1 MKNFYRD
8 NDALYKQLHHPL
20 MERIAQMCEKGYA
33 NEENSEYAPKDYADL
48 LESYDKALE
57 ILGEISG
64 EVISANA
71 EGVDKE
77 GPCCSGGRVTYASGT
92 QRNHETL
99 IEAGLYGM
107 TMPRRFGGLNFPTTL
122 FVMASEIV
130 ARADAGF
137 CNIWSLQSCADT
149 INEFAD
155 EETKAELL
163 PRIAEGATCSMD
175 LTEPDSG
182 SDLQSAMLRATWDE
196 ERQIWLLN
204 GVKRFIT
211 NGDADIK
218 LILARSEE
226 GTADGRGLSYF
237 VHDKRWGGMTVRR
250 IEHKMG
256 IIGSP
261 TCELV
266 FNDAPARLI
275 GRRRMG
281 LIKYVMALMNSAR
294 LGIGAQSV
302 GISEAA
308 YREAVKYAS
317 ERKQYG
323 QTIEHFTAVREMLL
337 GMKARLDASRALL
350 YETSRC
356 VDMYKLLQTLPSL
369 TEQEKAEM
377 KQYQQDAD
385 MLTPIL
391 KLTSSEYCN
400 RNTYDAVQVYGGS
413 GYMRDFTVER
423 LYRDARVTSIYEG
436 TSQLQVVAAIRY
448 VTNGA
453 LLGRIDRYMDALPA
467 SEHKDRLMKM
477 REIFAA
483 ACQTASE
490 QGAAYT
496 ELHAR
501 RLVEMGAGIVM
512 GALMLLDGADETS
525 VKLYIRLAEAD
536 TYATQAFMAD
546 KALF

>member
-1 MKNFYRD
+1 MNNFYKD
-8 NDALYKQLHHPL
+8 NEALKKQLQHPL
-20 MERIAQMCEKGYA
+20 MERIAEMCEKGYT
-33 NEENSEYAPKDYADL
+33 NEEGSEYAPKDYNDL
-48 LESYDKALE
+48 QDSYDKTLE
-57 ILGEISG
+57 ILGEISA
-64 EVISANA
+64 EVIAVNA
-71 EGVDKE
+71 AGVDLE
-77 GPCCSGGRVTYASGT
+77 GPHCADGRVTYASGT
-92 QRNHETL
+92 QQNHETL

-107 TMPRRFGGLNFPTTL
+107 TMPRRYGGLNFPTTL

-149 INEFAD
+149 INEFAED
-155 EETKAELL
+155 ELKEEFL
-163 PRIAEGATCSMD
+163 PLIAEGATCSMD

-182 SDLQSAMLRATWDE
+182 SDLQSATLRATWNE
-196 ERQIWLLN
+196 ELGEWRLN

-211 NGDADIK
+211 NGDADVK

-226 GTADGRGLSYF
+226 GTSDGRGLSYF
-237 VHDKRWGGMTVRR
+237 VYNKKWGGITVRR

-256 IIGSP
+256 IKGSP

-266 FNDAPARLI
+266 FKDAPAKLI

-308 YREAVKYAS
+308 YREAKRYAA
-317 ERKQYG
+317 ERKQFG
-323 QTIEHFTAVREMLL
+323 QTIDNFAAVQEMLQS
-337 GMKARLDASRALL
+337 MKARLDASRALL
-350 YETSRC
+350 YETSRN
-356 VDMYKLLQTLPSL
+356 VDMYKLMQTKAQL
-369 TEQEKAEM
+369 TNEEKAEM

-385 MLTPIL
+385 MLTPLL

-453 LLGRIDRYMDALPA
+453 LLNKIEKYLEQLPA
-467 SEHKDRLMKM
+467 SEQKSRLTVMT
-477 REIFAA
+477 EQFASACTMA
-483 ACQTASE
+483 AE
-490 QGAAYT
+490 QGAAFT
-496 ELHAR
+496 DRHAR

-512 GALMLLDGADETS
+512 GALLLLDKADEQS
-525 VKLYIRLAEAD
+525 ANLYIRMAQAENAAAI
-536 TYATQAFMAD
+536 TFMTA
-546 KALF
+546 

>member
-1 MKNFYRD
+1 MNNFYKD
-8 NDALYKQLHHPL
+8 NEALKKQLQHPL
-20 MERIAQMCEKGYA
+20 MERIAEMCEKGYT
-33 NEENSEYAPKDYADL
+33 NEDGSEYAPKDYNDL
-48 LESYDKALE
+48 QDSYDKTLE
-57 ILGEISG
+57 ILGEISA
-64 EVISANA
+64 EVIAANA
-71 EGVDKE
+71 AGVDLE
-77 GPCCSGGRVTYASGT
+77 GPHCADGRVTYASGT
-92 QRNHETL
+92 QQNHETL

-107 TMPRRFGGLNFPTTL
+107 TMPRRYGGLNFPTTL

-155 EETKAELL
+155 EELKEEFL
-163 PRIAEGATCSMD
+163 PLIAEGATCSMD

-182 SDLQSAMLRATWDE
+182 SDLQSATLRATWNEDLDE
-196 ERQIWLLN
+196 WRLN

-211 NGDADIK
+211 NGDADVK

-226 GTADGRGLSYF
+226 GTTDGRGLSYF
-237 VHDKRWGGMTVRR
+237 VYNKKWGGITVRR

-256 IIGSP
+256 IKGSP

-266 FNDAPARLI
+266 FKDAPAKLI

-308 YREAVKYAS
+308 YREAKRYAA
-317 ERKQYG
+317 ERKQFG
-323 QTIEHFTAVREMLL
+323 QTIENFAAVQEMLQS
-337 GMKARLDASRALL
+337 MKARLDASRALL
-350 YETSRC
+350 YETSRN
-356 VDMYKLLQTLPSL
+356 VDMYKLMQTKAQL
-369 TEQEKAEM
+369 TNEEKAEM

-385 MLTPIL
+385 MLTPLL

-453 LLGRIDRYMDALPA
+453 LLNKIEKYLEQLPA
-467 SEHKDRLMKM
+467 SEQKSRLTVMT
-477 REIFAA
+477 EQFASACTMA
-483 ACQTASE
+483 AE
-490 QGAAYT
+490 QGAAFT
-496 ELHAR
+496 DRHAR

-512 GALMLLDGADETS
+512 GALLLLDKADEQS
-525 VKLYIRLAEAD
+525 ANLYIRMAQAENAAAI
-536 TYATQAFMAD
+536 TFMTA
-546 KALF
+546 

>member
-1 MKNFYRD
+1 MNNFYKD
-8 NDALYKQLHHPL
+8 NEALKKQLQHPL
-20 MERIAQMCEKGYA
+20 MERIAEMCEKGYT
-33 NEENSEYAPKDYADL
+33 NEDGSEYAPKDYNDL
-48 LESYDKALE
+48 QDSYDKTLE
-57 ILGEISG
+57 ILGEISA
-64 EVISANA
+64 EVIAANA
-71 EGVDKE
+71 AGVDLE
-77 GPCCSGGRVTYASGT
+77 GPHCADGRVTYASGT
-92 QRNHETL
+92 QQNHETL

-107 TMPRRFGGLNFPTTL
+107 TMPRRYGGLNFPTTL

-149 INEFAD
+149 INEFAED
-155 EETKAELL
+155 ELKEEFL
-163 PRIAEGATCSMD
+163 PLIAEGATCSMD

-182 SDLQSAMLRATWDE
+182 SDLQSATLRATWNE
-196 ERQIWLLN
+196 ELGEWRLN

-211 NGDADIK
+211 NGDADVK

-226 GTADGRGLSYF
+226 GTSDGRGLSYF
-237 VHDKRWGGMTVRR
+237 VYNKKWGGITVRR

-256 IIGSP
+256 IKGSP

-266 FNDAPARLI
+266 FKDAPAKLI

-308 YREAVKYAS
+308 YREAKRYAA
-317 ERKQYG
+317 ERKQFG
-323 QTIEHFTAVREMLL
+323 QTIDNFAAVQEMLQS
-337 GMKARLDASRALL
+337 MKARLDASRALL
-350 YETSRC
+350 YETSRN
-356 VDMYKLLQTLPSL
+356 VDMYKLMQTKAQL
-369 TEQEKAEM
+369 TNEEKAEM

-385 MLTPIL
+385 MLTPLL

-453 LLGRIDRYMDALPA
+453 LLNKIEKYLEQLPA
-467 SEHKDRLMKM
+467 SEQKSRLTVMT
-477 REIFAA
+477 EQFASACTMA
-483 ACQTASE
+483 AE
-490 QGAAYT
+490 QGAAFT
-496 ELHAR
+496 DRHAR

-512 GALMLLDGADETS
+512 GALLLLDKADEQS
-525 VKLYIRLAEAD
+525 ANLYIRMAQAENAAAI
-536 TYATQAFMAD
+536 TFMTA
-546 KALF
+546 

>member
-1 MKNFYRD
+1 MNNFYKD
-8 NDALYKQLHHPL
+8 NEALKKQLQHPL
-20 MERIAQMCEKGYA
+20 MERIAEMCEKGYT
-33 NEENSEYAPKDYADL
+33 NEDGSEYAPKDYNDL
-48 LESYDKALE
+48 QDSYDKTLE
-57 ILGEISG
+57 ILGEISA
-64 EVISANA
+64 EVIAVNA
-71 EGVDKE
+71 AGVDLE
-77 GPCCSGGRVTYASGT
+77 GPHCADGRVTYASGT
-92 QRNHETL
+92 QQNHETL

-107 TMPRRFGGLNFPTTL
+107 TMPRRYGGLNFPTTL

-149 INEFAD
+149 INEFA
-155 EETKAELL
+155 EEELKEEFL
-163 PRIAEGATCSMD
+163 PLIAEGATCSMD

-182 SDLQSAMLRATWDE
+182 SDLQSATLRATWNE
-196 ERQIWLLN
+196 ELGEWRLN

-211 NGDADIK
+211 NGDADVK

-226 GTADGRGLSYF
+226 GTNDGRGLSYF
-237 VHDKRWGGMTVRR
+237 VYNKKWGGITVRR

-256 IIGSP
+256 IKGSP

-266 FNDAPARLI
+266 FKDAPAKLI

-308 YREAVKYAS
+308 YREAKRYAA
-317 ERKQYG
+317 ERKQFG
-323 QTIEHFTAVREMLL
+323 QTIDNFAAVQEMLQS
-337 GMKARLDASRALL
+337 MKARLDASRALL
-350 YETSRC
+350 YETSRN
-356 VDMYKLLQTLPSL
+356 VDMYKLMQTKAQL
-369 TEQEKAEM
+369 TNEEKAEM

-385 MLTPIL
+385 MLTPLL

-453 LLGRIDRYMDALPA
+453 LLNKIEKYMEQLPA
-467 SEHKDRLMKM
+467 SEQKSRLTVMT
-477 REIFAA
+477 EQFAS
-483 ACQTASE
+483 ACTMTAE
-490 QGAAYT
+490 QGAAFT
-496 ELHAR
+496 DRHAR

-512 GALMLLDGADETS
+512 GALLLLDKADEQS
-525 VKLYIRLAEAD
+525 ANLYIRMAQAENAAAM
-536 TYATQAFMAD
+536 TFMTA
-546 KALF
+546 

>member
-1 MKNFYRD
+1 MNNFYKD
-8 NDALYKQLHHPL
+8 NEALKKQLQHPL
-20 MERIAQMCEKGYA
+20 MERIAEMCEKGYT
-33 NEENSEYAPKDYADL
+33 NEEGSEYAPKDYNDL
-48 LESYDKALE
+48 QDSYDKTLE
-57 ILGEISG
+57 ILGEISA
-64 EVISANA
+64 EVIAANA
-71 EGVDKE
+71 AGVDLE
-77 GPCCSGGRVTYASGT
+77 GPHCADGRVTYASGT
-92 QRNHETL
+92 QQNHETL

-107 TMPRRFGGLNFPTTL
+107 TMPRRYGGLNFPTTL

-149 INEFAD
+149 INEFAED
-155 EETKAELL
+155 ELKEEFL
-163 PRIAEGATCSMD
+163 PLIAEGATCSMD

-182 SDLQSAMLRATWDE
+182 SDLQSATLRATWNE
-196 ERQIWLLN
+196 ELGEWRLN

-211 NGDADIK
+211 NGDADVK

-226 GTADGRGLSYF
+226 GTTDGRGLSYF
-237 VHDKRWGGMTVRR
+237 VYNKKWGGITVRR

-256 IIGSP
+256 IKGSP

-266 FNDAPARLI
+266 FKDAPAKLI

-308 YREAVKYAS
+308 YREAKRYAA
-317 ERKQYG
+317 ERKQFG
-323 QTIEHFTAVREMLL
+323 QTIDNFAAVQEMLQS
-337 GMKARLDASRALL
+337 MKARLDASRALL
-350 YETSRC
+350 YETSRN
-356 VDMYKLLQTLPSL
+356 VDMYKLMQTKAQL
-369 TEQEKAEM
+369 TNEEKAEM

-385 MLTPIL
+385 MLTPLL

-453 LLGRIDRYMDALPA
+453 LLNKIEKYLEQLPA
-467 SEHKDRLMKM
+467 SEQKSRLTAMT
-477 REIFAA
+477 EQFASACTMA
-483 ACQTASE
+483 AE
-490 QGAAYT
+490 QGAAFT
-496 ELHAR
+496 DRHAR

-512 GALMLLDGADETS
+512 GALLLLDKADEQS
-525 VKLYIRLAEAD
+525 ANLYIRMAQAENAAAI
-536 TYATQAFMAD
+536 TFMTA
-546 KALF
+546 

>member
-1 MKNFYRD
+1 MNNFYKD
-8 NDALYKQLHHPL
+8 NEALKKQLQHPL
-20 MERIAQMCEKGYA
+20 MERIAEMCEKGYT
-33 NEENSEYAPKDYADL
+33 NEEGSEYAPKDYNDL
-48 LESYDKALE
+48 QDSYDKTLE
-57 ILGEISG
+57 ILGEISA
-64 EVISANA
+64 EVIAANA
-71 EGVDKE
+71 AGVDLE
-77 GPCCSGGRVTYASGT
+77 GPHCADGRVTYASGT
-92 QRNHETL
+92 QQNHETL

-107 TMPRRFGGLNFPTTL
+107 TMPRRYGGLNFPTTL

-149 INEFAD
+149 INEFA
-155 EETKAELL
+155 EEELKEEFL
-163 PRIAEGATCSMD
+163 PLIAEGATCSMD

-182 SDLQSAMLRATWDE
+182 SDLQSATLRATWNE
-196 ERQIWLLN
+196 ELGEWRLN

-211 NGDADIK
+211 NGDADVK

-226 GTADGRGLSYF
+226 GTTDGRGLSYF
-237 VHDKRWGGMTVRR
+237 VYNKKWGGITVRR

-256 IIGSP
+256 IKGSP

-266 FNDAPARLI
+266 FKDAPAKLI

-308 YREAVKYAS
+308 YREAKRYAA
-317 ERKQYG
+317 ERKQFG
-323 QTIEHFTAVREMLL
+323 QTIDNFAAVQEMLQS
-337 GMKARLDASRALL
+337 MKARLDASRALL
-350 YETSRC
+350 YETSRN
-356 VDMYKLLQTLPSL
+356 VDMYKLMQTKAQL
-369 TEQEKAEM
+369 TNEEKAEM

-385 MLTPIL
+385 MLTPLL

-453 LLGRIDRYMDALPA
+453 LLNKIEKYLEQLPA
-467 SEHKDRLMKM
+467 SEQKSRLTVMT
-477 REIFAA
+477 EQFASACTMA
-483 ACQTASE
+483 AE
-490 QGAAYT
+490 QGAAFT
-496 ELHAR
+496 DRHAR

-512 GALMLLDGADETS
+512 GALLLLDKADEQS
-525 VKLYIRLAEAD
+525 ANLYIRMAQAENAAAM
-536 TYATQAFMAD
+536 TFMTA
-546 KALF
+546 

>member
-1 MKNFYRD
+1 MNNFYKD
-8 NDALYKQLHHPL
+8 NEALKKQLQHPL
-20 MERIAQMCEKGYA
+20 MERIAEMCEKGYT
-33 NEENSEYAPKDYADL
+33 NEDGSEYAPKDYNDL
-48 LESYDKALE
+48 QDSYDKTLE
-57 ILGEISG
+57 ILGEISA
-64 EVISANA
+64 EVIAANA
-71 EGVDKE
+71 AGVDVE
-77 GPCCSGGRVTYASGT
+77 GPHCADGRVTYASGT
-92 QRNHETL
+92 QQNHETL

-107 TMPRRFGGLNFPTTL
+107 TMPRRYGGLNFPTTL

-155 EETKAELL
+155 EELKEEFL
-163 PRIAEGATCSMD
+163 PLIAEGATCSMD

-182 SDLQSAMLRATWDE
+182 SDLQSATLRATWNE
-196 ERQIWLLN
+196 ELGEWRLN

-211 NGDADIK
+211 NGDADVK

-226 GTADGRGLSYF
+226 GTSDGRGLSYF
-237 VHDKRWGGMTVRR
+237 VYNKKWGGITVRR

-256 IIGSP
+256 IKGSP

-266 FNDAPARLI
+266 FKDAPAKLI

-308 YREAVKYAS
+308 YREAKRYAA
-317 ERKQYG
+317 ERKQFG
-323 QTIEHFTAVREMLL
+323 QTIDNFAAVQEMLQS
-337 GMKARLDASRALL
+337 MKARLDASRALL
-350 YETSRC
+350 YETSRN
-356 VDMYKLLQTLPSL
+356 VDMYKLMQTKAQL
-369 TEQEKAEM
+369 TNEEKAEM

-385 MLTPIL
+385 MLTPLL

-453 LLGRIDRYMDALPA
+453 LLNKIEKYLEQLPA
-467 SEHKDRLMKM
+467 SEQKSRLTVMT
-477 REIFAA
+477 EQFASACTMA
-483 ACQTASE
+483 AE
-490 QGAAYT
+490 QGAAFT
-496 ELHAR
+496 DRHAR

-512 GALMLLDGADETS
+512 GALLLLDKADEQS
-525 VKLYIRLAEAD
+525 ANLYIRMAQAENAAAI
-536 TYATQAFMAD
+536 TFMTA
-546 KALF
+546 

>member
-1 MKNFYRD
+1 MNNFYKD
-8 NDALYKQLHHPL
+8 NEALKKQLQHPL
-20 MERIAQMCEKGYA
+20 MERIAEMCEKGYT
-33 NEENSEYAPKDYADL
+33 NEDGSEYAPKDYNDL
-48 LESYDKALE
+48 QDSYDKTLE
-57 ILGEISG
+57 ILGEISAK
-64 EVISANA
+64 VIAANA
-71 EGVDKE
+71 AGVDLE
-77 GPCCSGGRVTYASGT
+77 GPHCADGRVTYASGT
-92 QRNHETL
+92 QQNHETL

-107 TMPRRFGGLNFPTTL
+107 TMPRRYGGLNFPTTL

-149 INEFAD
+149 INEFAED
-155 EETKAELL
+155 ELKEEFL
-163 PRIAEGATCSMD
+163 PLIAEGATCSMD

-182 SDLQSAMLRATWDE
+182 SDLQSATLRATWNE
-196 ERQIWLLN
+196 ELGEWRLN

-211 NGDADIK
+211 NGDADVK

-226 GTADGRGLSYF
+226 GTTDGRGLSYF
-237 VHDKRWGGMTVRR
+237 VYNKKWGGITVRR

-256 IIGSP
+256 IKGSP

-266 FNDAPARLI
+266 FKDAPAKLI

-308 YREAVKYAS
+308 YREAKRYAA
-317 ERKQYG
+317 ERKQFG
-323 QTIEHFTAVREMLL
+323 QTIDNFAAVQEMLQS
-337 GMKARLDASRALL
+337 MKARLDASRALL
-350 YETSRC
+350 YETSRN
-356 VDMYKLLQTLPSL
+356 VDMYKLMQTKAQL
-369 TEQEKAEM
+369 TNEEKAEM

-385 MLTPIL
+385 MLTPLL

-453 LLGRIDRYMDALPA
+453 LLNKIEKYLEQLPA
-467 SEHKDRLMKM
+467 SEQKSRLTVMT
-477 REIFAA
+477 EQFASACTMA
-483 ACQTASE
+483 AE
-490 QGAAYT
+490 QGAAFT
-496 ELHAR
+496 DRHAR

-512 GALMLLDGADETS
+512 GALLLLDKADEQS
-525 VKLYIRLAEAD
+525 ANLYIRMAQAENAAAM
-536 TYATQAFMAD
+536 TFMTA
-546 KALF
+546 